1 MRFSGSLS
9 FELVLL
15 VGKRLYLWLCTLDW
29 VLFGFRAVLF
39 TFFLDV
45 SFLQR
50 GVLFVIA
57 VELDLVLDISV
68 DLYKF
73 EVFVFA
79 LLIIGVE
86 DVPL

>member
-29 VLFGFRAVLF
+29 VLFGFFLF
-39 TFFLDV
+39 AFFLDV
-45 SFLQR
+45 SLLQR